1 MIYTPR
7 IITDD
12 IHDDVIKWFVSKVH
26 YSYFIDRTI
35 EDVSNYWTT
44 QLLNE
49 IHQQGLI
56 KEYIKKFGDASDF
69 DGEYDDEYQQ
79 PY

>member
-7 IITDD
+7 TITDD

-35 EDVSNYWTT
+35 EDVSNYLTT